1 MKISIKREQ
10 NNARISSAER
20 ENVRTK
26 FKTMKKFLSMAA
38 LALVGAVMTG
48 CSGDDDS
55 IADIPQQ
62 PENKSKIVT
71 LTTTVGLDAGATTR
85 ALTGGG
91 VKTFAEGE
99 QMAVV
104 YNNGTSAVKAV
115 SRALEAGDITD
126 EGKTASFTFDLETP
140 NTSVDVTYIYP
151 AAMAKADGSVNYDAL
166 ASQDGTLAS
175 LASNLDLATKT
186 AAWEGTSL
194 PSCQLEN
201 QLAILAVTLKDNIV
215 SPVEITSGI
224 TGMTISDGTYNYS
237 VSRSAAAGPIYVAI
251 RPTDAADIEITATN
265 GSVRFTKSLTGK
277 TYAQGQGYNVS
288 WKMNPVGAIRGRFSV
303 SSTKQVYI
311 SQGNLQATYNGFA
324 WSWAFATNQ
333 WDYIGNAVANTK
345 VKNSSPW
352 IDGTGTVDL
361 FGWSTDHTRNYFGI
375 HQSGYYTGNFNDW
388 GSLAITNGGKATNAG
403 WRTLTK
409 DEWYYLLDSRLSG
422 STLNGKNNARYTK
435 ATVNGVK
442 GLIIF
447 PDNVTI
453 ANSEASWGT
462 NTIDYPFSDY
472 TTTCTADQWTALEAK
487 GCVFLPAAGYRNGTN
502 VINPGNWG
510 VYWSSTSANNSQAY
524 YMSFSSG
531 TISSDPYN
539 RPYGCSVRLAIVAP

>member
-1 MKISIKREQ
+1 M
-10 NNARISSAER
+10 
-20 ENVRTK
+20 
-26 FKTMKKFLSMAA
+26 KFLSMAA
-38 LALVGAVMTG
+38 LALVGAMMTG

-186 AAWEGTSL
+186 AAWDGTSL

-311 SQGNLQATYNGFA
+311 SMGNLQATYDGSA

-345 VKNSSPW
+345 VNDSSPW

-361 FGWSTDHTRNYFGI
+361 FGWSTDNGLNYYGI
-375 HQSGYYTGNFNDW
+375 NGGMSSWYTGGNFIDW
-388 GSLAITNGGKATNAG
+388 GSLAITNGGNATNAG
-403 WRTLTK
+403 WRTLTSS
-409 DEWYYLLDSRLSG
+409 EWDYLLSLHYNG
-422 STLNGKNNARYTK
+422 STVNGKNSAHYTM

-462 NTIDYPFSDY
+462 NTIDNPFSDY
-472 TTTCTADQWTALEAK
+472 ANTTCTADQWTALEAK
-487 GCVFLPAAGYRNGTN
+487 GCVFLPAAGNRNGTI
-502 VINPGNWG
+502 VYHAGDWG
-510 VYWSSTSANNSQAY
+510 FYWSSTSANDSNAY
-524 YMSFSSG
+524 CMSFASG
-531 TISSDPYN
+531 AMNPCYPYN
-539 RPYGCSVRLAIVAP
+539 RPYGYSVRLAIVAP